1 MRATPAL
8 QAVGTKVNHLGPVGA
23 GATWKLI
30 NNFMGAAQLA
40 VLSEGLALAAAAGVD
55 PAQAATLIG
64 ASLTASPMV
73 IAKLPRMS
81 GHSYAAPDFM
91 LKLMVKD
98 VTYASALAET
108 LGVKAEVMPAVAAL
122 FHRAADKG
130 LGDLDTAAVR
140 EVFAK

>member
-1 MRATPAL
+1 M
-8 QAVGTKVNHLGPVGA
+8 
-23 GATWKLI
+23 
-30 NNFMGAAQLA
+30 
-40 VLSEGLALAAAAGVD
+40 LSEGLALAAAAGVD

-64 ASLTASPMV
+64 AGVAASPMV
-73 IAKLPRMS
+73 IGKLPRMS
-81 GHSYAAPDFM
+81 GRNYADPDFM

-98 VTYASALAET
+98 VGYASALAEA

-122 FHRAADKG
+122 FRRAADKG